1 MENEQAYKEVI
12 DTIIESKVKA
22 FGRLAID
29 KAGTI
34 NGLTVD
40 DKGKVV
46 AFSDDP
52 KIIIHNLLV
61 TYEEICGRVSTIS
74 ARTVISRLKR
84 SKYPDLELP
93 KELS

>member
-1 MENEQAYKEVI
+1 MENEQAYKEI
-12 DTIIESKVKA
+12 INTIIESKLIA

-29 KAGTI
+29 KARII

-40 DKGKVV
+40 NQGNVV
-46 AFSDDP
+46 SFSDDP
-52 KIIIHNLLV
+52 KTVIHNLLI

-74 ARTVISRLKR
+74 ARVVTARLRK
-84 SKYPDLELP
+84 KYPNLELP

>member
-12 DTIIESKVKA
+12 NTIIESKVKA
-22 FGRLAID
+22 FGQLAIN
-29 KAGTI
+29 KAKII

-40 DKGKVV
+40 DQGNVG
-46 AFSDDP
+46 SISGDP
-52 KIIIHNLLV
+52 KTVIHNLLI

-74 ARTVISRLKR
+74 ARTVTARLR
-84 SKYPDLELP
+84 RNKYPNLELP